1 MFKITNIVQDGE
13 TISSHS
19 KPYHVKPYETML
31 ITIWIII
38 NPYETLWNQA
48 ILVHNNDSNKIGCLM
63 IIISLMIIWL
73 IQ

>member
-38 NPYETLWNQA
+38 NPYETLWNH
-48 ILVHNNDSNKIGCLM
+48 LLGH
-63 IIISLMIIWL
+63 ISP
-73 IQ
+73 